1 MDSYGI
7 GSYRATWRHPFM
19 ASAGSCVSSA
29 NQGAHLLELSFETWV
44 ITNIAG
50 RWEWAYES
58 RDSTYHFQRVS
69 IVEASL
75 HSFFSASAQPSWPF
89 VPNHHGKCSEIATV
103 YAPFGYRPRN
113 PVTIT
118 FLFSCVKWPGIMKR
132 GAYHLQ
138 SRHEP
143 NHSWDSGPVPPGIH
157 VLIVLQLQWI

>member
-75 HSFFSASAQPSWPF
+75 HSFFSASVQPSWLF
-89 VPNHHGKCSEIATV
+89 VPNHHGKCSEIRWPSHSCFHASNDQGSWKKGHTTCS
-103 YAPFGYRPRN
+103 PDTGP
-113 PVTIT
+113 TTLGIQDL
-118 FLFSCVKWPGIMKR
+118 FLLASM
-132 GAYHLQ
+132 
-138 SRHEP
+138 
-143 NHSWDSGPVPPGIH
+143 SWLFCNWNEYNRVELKYI
-157 VLIVLQLQWI
+157 